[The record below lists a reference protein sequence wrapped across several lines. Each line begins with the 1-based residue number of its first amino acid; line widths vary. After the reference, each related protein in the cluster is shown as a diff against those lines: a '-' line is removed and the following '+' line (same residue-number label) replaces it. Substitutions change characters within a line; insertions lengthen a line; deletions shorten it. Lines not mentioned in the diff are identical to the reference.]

1 MNIGEYMSQRFASL
15 GVVLSDADLLDM
27 GVIDRS
33 DELDSQEKITDA
45 YIKFI
50 SSLGMILLRPD
61 SISEGGVS
69 ISRAK
74 RDDILLFYEGQC
86 KRLGL
91 TPVISNRPK
100 VRFR

>member
-1 MNIGEYMSQRFASL
+1 MNIGEYMAQRFASL
-15 GVVLSDADLLDM
+15 GLVLSGADLLDM
-27 GVIDRS
+27 GILDKTI
-33 DELDSQEKITDA
+33 ELDSQDLITDA

-50 SSLGMILLRPD
+50 KSLGSLLIRPE
-61 SISEGGVS
+61 SVSEGGVS

-74 RDDILLFYEGQC
+74 REDILLFYEGQC
-86 KRLGL
+86 RRLGL